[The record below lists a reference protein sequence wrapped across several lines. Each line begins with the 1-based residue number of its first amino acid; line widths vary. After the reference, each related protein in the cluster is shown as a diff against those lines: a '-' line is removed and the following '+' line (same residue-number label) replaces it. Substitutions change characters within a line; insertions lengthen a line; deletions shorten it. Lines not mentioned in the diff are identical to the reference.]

1 MINFN
6 SADPKYMLKLGLVR
20 FGLAR
25 FKSLW
30 TLRIC
35 LVQRYK
41 KGIETSPWI
50 TMLKMTLETG
60 QNKDIFLNFF
70 ANFLGVLENRLL
82 YDQFQ

>member
-6 SADPKYMLKLGLVR
+6 SADPKYMLKLGLVK

-25 FKSLW
+25 FKFLW

-41 KGIETSPWI
+41 KE
-50 TMLKMTLETG
+50 E
-60 QNKDIFLNFF
+60 
-70 ANFLGVLENRLL
+70 
-82 YDQFQ
+82 

>member
-41 KGIETSPWI
+41 KGIEPSPWMSDYVRLCQ
-50 TMLKMTLETG
+50 T
-60 QNKDIFLNFF
+60 
-70 ANFLGVLENRLL
+70 VLDCTVL
-82 YDQFQ
+82 Y